1 MYYLNHAAHMCLH
14 QHLNLNLKIA
24 HMLTCLSVCRS
35 ISMNIGY
42 IVIIKYSSSSSS
54 LECAHTLAHTSVWEI
69 STLITESVIGRHH
82 RLRHCIIICNVANI
96 HLCEGNVSI
105 DYTVEGNQRLGHLL
119 MDRGGAVCG
128 VRAQCQVSLSL
139 SQGCSG
145 VKDVGGPSARWHLL
159 LGQNP

>member
-1 MYYLNHAAHMCLH
+1 MCLH
-14 QHLNLNLKIA
+14 QHLNLNFKIA

-35 ISMNIGY
+35 ISMNISY

-82 RLRHCIIICNVANI
+82 RLRHCIIICNVAS
-96 HLCEGNVSI
+96 HPLKCEGNFGI
-105 DYTVEGNQRLGHLL
+105 DYTVDGNQRVDHLL
-119 MDRGGAVCG
+119 MARGGECG
-128 VRAQCQVSLSL
+128 VRVQCQVSLSL

-145 VKDVGGPSARWHLL
+145 VKDVGGPSARWHL
-159 LGQNP
+159 